1 MHVIHINLQDGWRG
15 GELQVSFLML
25 ELKKKPVIQTLVCK
39 KGSLLEKFAI
49 DNDFNYLS
57 LKLGFFRGLFNAQK
71 LSQFVRKNNVDI
83 IHCNESKGLGISVW
97 SRIVFKN
104 KAKIILHRHVVFPI
118 KGMIS
123 KMIKYSPK
131 YNDKVICISTDGE
144 KVIRETTYNT
154 NITIIPSMTDVG
166 YDYKNEH
173 VLEQRGIDVSKKI
186 VGYFAAFTPEKDH
199 YSFLKA
205 AQIISAACPE
215 VHFVLAGS
223 GDLED
228 HIKTFAAE
236 LNLTDKISFL
246 GFVPQAQ
253 RLIPEI
259 DVLLFTSTKEGL
271 GSTILEFFVA
281 KRPVVTV
288 KNGGSEDLV
297 YDGKTGFICEL
308 RDADCLAEKTIR
320 LLTNSQLVAD
330 ITQNAYT
337 YAVKNFSFSSVT
349 EKIYA
354 VYQEVTS
361 EKTNCK
367 STL

>member
-25 ELKKKPVIQTLVCK
+25 ELKKKPIMQTLVCK

-49 DNDFNYLS
+49 DNNFNYLS
-57 LKLGFFRGLFNAQK
+57 LQPGFFRGLLNAKK

-97 SRIVFKN
+97 SRILYNN

-118 KGMIS
+118 KGFFS

-144 KVIRETTYNT
+144 KVIRDTTNNT
-154 NITIIPSMTDVG
+154 NIVIIPSMTNVN

-173 VLEQRGIDVSKKI
+173 VLEQLGVDVSKKI

-199 YSFLKA
+199 NSFLKA
-205 AQIISAACPE
+205 AQIISVVCPE

-223 GDLED
+223 GELEEN
-228 HIKTFAAE
+228 IKRFAAE
-236 LNLTDKISFL
+236 LDLTDKVSFL

-271 GSTILEFFVA
+271 GTTILEFFVA
-281 KRPVVTV
+281 KKPVVTV

-297 YDGKTGFICEL
+297 CDGETGFICEL

-320 LLTNSQLVAD
+320 LLQNPQLVTD
-330 ITQNAYT
+330 ITQKAYT
-337 YAVKNFSFSSVT
+337 YALENFSFNSVT

-361 EKTNCK
+361 KK
-367 STL
+367 